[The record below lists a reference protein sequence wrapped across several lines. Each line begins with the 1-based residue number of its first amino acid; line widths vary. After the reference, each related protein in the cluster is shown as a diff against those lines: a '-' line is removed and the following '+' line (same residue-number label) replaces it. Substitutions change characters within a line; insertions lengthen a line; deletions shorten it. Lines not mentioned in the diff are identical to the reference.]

1 MITKLRIY
9 YLSLSSRTNHSQ
21 HRCTTIALNLDEAT
35 RRAKGVYGPAHVTSS
50 GTRILPHDSSELV
63 SGSGDF
69 LASSHDSLVPPAI
82 ISALKFP
89 SRRRA
94 IEASVA

>member
-9 YLSLSSRTNHSQ
+9 YLNLWSKANHSQ
-21 HRCTTIALNLDEAT
+21 HCCTTIALNLDEAT
-35 RRAKGVYGPAHVTSS
+35 CRAKGIYGPVHVTSS
-50 GTRILPHDSSELV
+50 GTRILPHDSSELI

-82 ISALKFP
+82 ISALKLP
-89 SRRRA
+89 NRRRA